1 MKDMLGQEV
10 VVGDTVIFTDYKDA
24 ADNVWSNLTGG
35 VISSIW
41 YTVTSIDVE
50 DACMVVY
57 LAIYVVHEF
66 AYYTT
71 IKDLTL

>member
-10 VVGDTVIFTDYKDA
+10 VVDDTVIFLNRDA
-24 ADNVWSNLTGG
+24 ADGYGALTGG
-35 VISSIW
+35 VIRDIIHSA
-41 YTVTSIDVE
+41 TLVE
-50 DACMVVY
+50 DAEGESVW
-57 LAIYVVHEF
+57 LLSDEF